1 MATRDIEAGRAH
13 VIIRLRDQVTAGL
26 KHVERSLSG
35 FGRNFATLGAAITAG
50 SAGALAFPLKMAA
63 DMEQLGIGLEVFMG
77 SAEGAKAMMKEIADF
92 AKNTPFG
99 LRDVAQNAE
108 SLLRARIEA
117 AKVIPILNALGN
129 AAGGN
134 AEKLSGLVLA
144 YTQMTGRGKLLA
156 EEANQMTERGL
167 APLYVISQATGRSIP
182 ELTQAMSDGAISAD
196 LFTAAIQKVYGPGT
210 RLGSM
215 LDRQSQSAY
224 GLLGKLMDAVSMGLK
239 PLGDATLAV
248 LKPVA
253 SFAIG
258 AADAFGAFT
267 EKNQALAKGVAA
279 VLIGLAA
286 LGGVLAGIGFVAL
299 AVSTIAG
306 GLVMAWQLALAT
318 LFAVFSPLGVLIGG
332 LVLAIVTFRSQIASA
347 FAAAAAYVQ
356 PLTAAFWEVWSIF
369 QQAWT
374 GILAALMSG
383 DLTMA
388 AGIAWMGFTAA
399 AWTAADGIGQV
410 VSKAIEYLG
419 RFIPGVDAVKNYMT
433 AAFSSI
439 GRAILAGRWD
449 LAGAIAMQK
458 LRMAVQSGLDSVSL
472 TWAATMTGLGAMWD
486 FMVFGLGRS
495 WAYVIG
501 AWNNGVLLMKKG
513 INGIV
518 QGIDYLITSLKIA
531 ERQASAAMG
540 DRFAPAMIEQYRKEF
555 AERTEMRNK
564 DLADQE
570 ASNKQAF
577 NQRIAQQDQQLNR
590 SLTGRVQAEQSVQ
603 NAQAQRRM
611 QQQQQLAAL
620 ESEAAKAYAQ
630 SGDPTLA
637 MKAAQARAQ
646 LNEAVKTATEK
657 PKDPAVKQLQQ
668 QASGGMRTVGSV
680 TSSGTFSAAGAAAS
694 LGFNA
699 RPLEDTARN
708 TRRLVTLAERVRAR
722 DEARFG

>member
-63 DMEQLGIGLEVFMG
+63 DMEQLGIGLEIFLG
-77 SAEGAKAMMKEIADF
+77 SADKAKAMMKEIADF
-92 AKNTPFG
+92 AKNTPFN
-99 LRDVAQNAE
+99 LRDVADNAQK
-108 SLLRARIEA
+108 LLSQRMA
-117 AKVIPILNALGN
+117 AEQVLPTLYALGN
-129 AAGGN
+129 AANGN
-134 AEKLSGLVLA
+134 AERFAGLTHAFAQTVAAGRLMGGEVLQWNNQLVSA
-144 YTQMTGRGKLLA
+144 LGTIA
-156 EEANQMTERGL
+156 E
-167 APLYVISQATGRSIP
+167 ATGRSMP
-182 ELTQAMSDGAISAD
+182 ELKQAMEDGQISASY
-196 LFTAAIQKVYGPGT
+196 FAAALQKVYGAGG
-210 RLGSM
+210 RLGSTM
-215 LDRQSQSAY
+215 DKQSQSAY
-224 GLLGKLMDAVSMGLK
+224 GLLARLMETVQLGVK
-239 PLGDATLAV
+239 PLGDATIAI
-248 LKPVA
+248 LKPLVRFATDVA
-253 SFAIG
+253 SAVELFA
-258 AADAFGAFT
+258 
-267 EKNQALAKGVAA
+267 EKNEALTKAVAG
-279 VLIGLAA
+279 VLIGLVAF
-286 LGGVLAGIGFVAL
+286 GGVLAGVGLAAIAL
-299 AVSTIAG
+299 STIAG
-306 GLVMAWQLALAT
+306 GLAVAWQFAFAS

-399 AWTAADGIGQV
+399 AWSAADGIAQV

-501 AWNNGVLLMKKG
+501 DWNNGVLLMKKG

-577 NQRIAQQDQQLNR
+577 NQRIAQQDQQLNK

-637 MKAAQARAQ
+637 MKAAEARAQ

-699 RPLEDTARN
+699 RPMEDTARN

>member
-63 DMEQLGIGLEVFMG
+63 DMEQMGIALEVLLG
-77 SAEGAKAMMKEIADF
+77 NADAAKTMLKGLADF
-92 AKNTPFG
+92 AKATPFG
-99 LRDVAQNAE
+99 LADVGENAKLLLAYGVSAQSVLPNLRMLGDVSLGNKERFDRLALAFGQTQAKSRLMGQEVLQLTEAGFNPLQEISRTTGVSMLELTDRMERGEISAAMLTNAFYTAT
-108 SLLRARIEA
+108 SAGGRFAGGMDRMSSS
-117 AKVIPILNALGN
+117 ALGM
-129 AAGGN
+129 
-134 AEKLSGLVLA
+134 LA
-144 YTQMTGRGKLLA
+144 
-156 EEANQMTERGL
+156 
-167 APLYVISQATGRSIP
+167 
-182 ELTQAMSDGAISAD
+182 
-196 LFTAAIQKVYGPGT
+196 
-210 RLGSM
+210 
-215 LDRQSQSAY
+215 
-224 GLLGKLMDAVSMGLK
+224 KLMDAVAFGLK
-239 PLGDATLAV
+239 PLGDAAV
-248 LKPVA
+248 AILKPVVGFATDVA
-253 SFAIG
+253 SAFEAFAQ
-258 AADAFGAFT
+258 
-267 EKNQALAKGVAA
+267 KNQGLMKAVAG
-279 VLIGLAA
+279 VLIGLVAF
-286 LGGVLAGIGFVAL
+286 GGVLAGVGLAAIAL
-299 AVSTIAG
+299 STIAG
-306 GLVMAWQLALAT
+306 GLAVAWQFAFAT

-399 AWTAADGIGQV
+399 AWTAADGIAQV

-637 MKAAQARAQ
+637 MKAAEARAQ

-699 RPLEDTARN
+699 RPMEDTARN